1 MECRP
6 NATRSGPFRNEE
18 AKRDVNAAMSDSALP
33 PILCYVDDSLPGITR
48 KALKR
53 GWAYFNPKGERI
65 TDRDEIDRLNAIG
78 MPPAYVD
85 CWFCPSPQGHI
96 QATGYD
102 AKGRKQYRYHASFRA
117 GQEADKYN
125 RCAAF
130 GRALPLLRARVES
143 DLQARALERDTVV
156 AAVIRLLDL
165 GKVRVGNESYAKA
178 NKSYGATTLRRRHAE
193 LSPRRI
199 KLQFRAKSGKMQQL
213 TISDRRLIR
222 VARLCEDLPGQHLFQ
237 YLDEA
242 GEAHPVGSGD
252 VNAYLRETMG
262 EAFTAKHFRTWGAS
276 VIAFETLLEAPGTIS
291 LKAMIAPVCEA
302 LGNTP
307 AIARKSYVHPAIIEV
322 VQNGGLP
329 KGLKLPRRTK
339 YLSGVE
345 RGLIEYLELVDPCER
360 AEAA

>member
-1 MECRP
+1 
-6 NATRSGPFRNEE
+6 
-18 AKRDVNAAMSDSALP
+18 MSETTSFTL
-33 PILCYVDDSLPGITR
+33 LCYIDDSLPGITR
-48 KALKR
+48 RALKR
-53 GWAYFNPKGERI
+53 GWAYFDPKGERI

-102 AKGRKQYRYHASFRA
+102 AKGRKQYRYHAAFRA
-117 GQEADKYN
+117 HQDADKYG

-143 DLQARALERDTVV
+143 DLQGRALERDTVI

-165 GKVRVGNESYAKA
+165 GRVRVGNESYAKA

-193 LSPRRI
+193 LSPRKI
-199 KLQFRAKSGKMQQL
+199 KLQFRAKSGKIQQL
-213 TISDRRLIR
+213 SIADGRLVR
-222 VARLCEDLPGQHLFQ
+222 VVRLCHDLPGQHLFQ

-242 GEAHPVGSGD
+242 GETRPVGSGD
-252 VNAYLRETMG
+252 VNLYLRETMG
-262 EAFTAKHFRTWGAS
+262 EAFSAKHFRTWGAS
-276 VIAFETLLEAPGTIS
+276 VVAFQTLLDANGPIS
-291 LKAMIAPVCEA
+291 LKTMVAPVCEA

-307 AIARKSYVHPAIIEV
+307 AIARKSYIHPALIDAA
-322 VQNGGLP
+322 QNGGLS

-339 YLSGVE
+339 YLSPVE
-345 RGLIEYLELVDPCER
+345 RGLIEYLEEVAPCER
-360 AEAA
+360 VEAA

>member
-1 MECRP
+1 MS
-6 NATRSGPFRNEE
+6 NANTP
-18 AKRDVNAAMSDSALP
+18 AL
-33 PILCYVDDSLPGITR
+33 LCYIDDSLPGITR
-48 KALKR
+48 KPLKR
-53 GWAYFNPKGERI
+53 GWAWFDPKGNRI
-65 TDRDEIDRLNAIG
+65 TNRDEIDRLGAIG

-102 AKGRKQYRYHASFRA
+102 AKGRKQYRYHIDFRA
-117 GQEADKYN
+117 AQEAEKYD

-143 DLQARALERDTVV
+143 DLCGRALERDTVI
-156 AAVIRLLDL
+156 AAIIRLLDL

-178 NKSYGATTLRRRHAE
+178 NKSYGATTLRRRHAD

-199 KLQFRAKSGKMQQL
+199 KLQFRAKSGKIQQL
-213 TISDRRLIR
+213 TIADRRLVR
-222 VARLCEDLPGQHLFQ
+222 VARLCQDLPGQHLFQ
-237 YLDEA
+237 YLDET
-242 GEAHPVGSGD
+242 GVPHPVGSAD

-262 EAFTAKHFRTWGAS
+262 DSFTAKHFRTWGAS
-276 VIAFETLLEAPGTIS
+276 VVAFDTLLAAADKRIS
-291 LKAMIAPVCEA
+291 LKTMIEPVCEA

-307 AIARKSYVHPAIIEV
+307 AIARKSYVHPSLIEAA
-322 VQNGGLP
+322 QNGGLP
-329 KGLKLPRRTK
+329 QGLKLPRRTK

-345 RGLIEYLELVDPCER
+345 RGLIEFLEQVSTCER